1 MRNTLTGVKRYRKRE
16 IEDVGKISVKHTEKR
31 RKMIRTFDTHK
42 VRKQRELTG
51 RLWQFTP
58 CQGEYAGRQYQVATP
73 SCFESYPDFGGY
85 RGEGIYKTTF
95 QGGGNLRFE
104 FKGVSHTATVW
115 LDGRE
120 IAKHYNAYTIFD
132 VVLANIPDGEHTLEI
147 KADNR
152 FSEESALHIPNDYM
166 SYGGIT
172 RPVVLEQIADVY
184 LKQVH
189 VTPFFSNGVWSAEV
203 EAVVANV
210 SNAVQNCK
218 VRADI
223 ARENVQETVQGTAQ
237 WEEVELVP
245 GERRTLARTL
255 TFPDVE
261 EWSMESPS
269 LYYVNAVVEQNGVP
283 TDDLIDRFGFRQVG
297 MEGKRILINGK
308 AVRIKG
314 FCRHEDHPQF
324 GCALPFS
331 AMAADLALIR
341 HLGANSV
348 RTSHYP
354 NDEVFLDLC
363 DEQGILVWEE
373 NHARGLS
380 LENMQNPNF
389 EPQAEQ
395 VIREMIPAHYNHPSI
410 YIWGIL
416 NECASETE
424 YGKECYAKQLS
435 LIKELDQSRLHSFA
449 SCKFKTDICFGL
461 PDVVS
466 YNIYPQWYHDTP
478 AQEYLDD
485 LYRWVQEETEGK
497 GKPFLITEIGAGGIY
512 GYRNPYHSKWT
523 EEYQADTLEKQVK
536 AVLGYEDCC
545 GVYIWQ
551 FCDVR
556 ISEEWFGTRPRTMNN
571 KGIVDEYRRRKL
583 SYDVV
588 KGIFESYGDYWE

>member
-1 MRNTLTGVKRYRKRE
+1 
-16 IEDVGKISVKHTEKR
+16 
-31 RKMIRTFDTHK
+31 MIRTFDTHK

-132 VVLANIPDGEHTLEI
+132 VVLTNIPDGEHTLEI

-189 VTPFFSNGVWSAEV
+189 VTPFFLNGVWSAEV

-210 SNAVQNCK
+210 SDAVQNCK

-269 LYYVNAVVEQNGVP
+269 LYYVNAVVEQNCVP
-283 TDDLIDRFGFRQVG
+283 ADDLIDRFGFRQVG

-354 NDEVFLDLC
+354 NDEIFLDLC

-380 LENMQNPNF
+380 FENMQNPNF